1 VLKVCLLPAVVP
13 TSNGV
18 SLAASK
24 LSNLEGYAATLLPV
38 RTVGV
43 QGDGRTY
50 SYVAMLTTPND
61 PDWSVLLSLAR
72 LIPRVCHSVN
82 RIVYAWGAPV
92 PGPVNNITPTH
103 LVPEVLAQLKTV
115 PPS

>member
-1 VLKVCLLPAVVP
+1 M
-13 TSNGV
+13 
-18 SLAASK
+18 
-24 LSNLEGYAATLLPV
+24 EGYAATLLPV

-61 PDWSVLLSLAR
+61 PNWSTLLTLAR

-82 RIVYAWGAPV
+82 RVVYAWGSPV
-92 PGPVNNITPTH
+92 LGPVTAITPTH
-103 LVPEVLAQLKTV
+103 LVPDVLAALKKV
-115 PPS
+115 GWG